1 MEIKYSDIKIVPMPK
16 QVKGKEKFTADV
28 LLPLYIH
35 TDVQAW
41 EKHLFAFIDTVKKG
55 HGFAFQMQKGGVEVV
70 YNAGLNKNE
79 YTLKTTPSVVIE
91 ASDKEGVCYGLATL
105 VQLIERIDDKAFVC
119 ECDIFDYPETE
130 YRGVMAYVSAKRV
143 LKFEDLL
150 VFADLCYLYK
160 MNYLHVHFTDSSSYA
175 LPSKLLPKLSSKG
188 AYTFEQIEQLNEYCE
203 ARNITVIPEIDLP
216 GHAVAMVKNCPE
228 KFANT
233 YTKDLPRWEDG
244 KICVEEV
251 ICVGKEGSF
260 ETLEGLIEE
269 IAEMFPSSPYIHI
282 GGDEVNHRVWDACD
296 DCQAYMKKNNMK
308 DSGELYAHTI
318 MRLANKV
325 VALGKRPIVWEGF
338 SEEYAHLVP
347 KECIIEVFESYYFL
361 ADKIIEHGFDIINCS
376 WEPLYSVSWG
386 AENWWIDTQ
395 PWGYK
400 DILAWDKYTF
410 KNKYM
415 KPSPVH
421 LNPMHLTPTNKVLGA
436 QMCDW
441 AGYFA
446 QKIGYIREFVPAV
459 AERTWTNKRYCTD
472 EQFLLKSCRTTKIFD
487 ELTEK
492 RGLDFEDDELITS
505 WGVGTSFIDMLGK

>member
-1 MEIKYSDIKIVPMPK
+1 MEIEYSNIKIIPMPK
-16 QVKGKEKFTADV
+16 QVKGDEKFVANV
-28 LLPLYIH
+28 PLDLRIY
-35 TDVQAW
+35 TQVQEW
-41 EKHLFAFIDTVKKG
+41 EKHLFAFIETVKKAY
-55 HGFAFQMQKGGVEVV
+55 GFAFQIQKGGVEVV
-70 YNAGLNKNE
+70 YNETLKKNE
-79 YTLKTTPSVVIE
+79 YTLKTTPNVRIE
-91 ASDKEGVCYGLATL
+91 ASDSEGVCYALATL
-105 VQLIERIDDKAFVC
+105 VQLIEEKNNVACVC
-119 ECDIFDYPETE
+119 ECEIYDYPETD

-175 LPSKLLPKLSSKG
+175 LPSRVLPKLSSKG
-188 AYTFEQIEQLNEYCE
+188 AYTWEQIEQLKEYCK
-203 ARNITVIPEIDLP
+203 ARNITIIPEIDLP
-216 GHAVAMVKNCPE
+216 GHAVAMIKNCPE

-233 YTKDLPRWEDG
+233 YTTSSPLWEDG
-244 KICVEEV
+244 TPCAEEV
-251 ICVGKEGSF
+251 ICVGKDGAF
-260 ETLEGLIEE
+260 EALEALIEE
-269 IAEMFPSSPYIHI
+269 IAQTFPDSPYIHI

-296 DCQAYMKKNNMK
+296 DCRAYIKKNHLK
-308 DSGELYAHTI
+308 DSHELYAHTI
-318 MRLANKV
+318 MRLAKKV
-325 VALGKRPIVWEGF
+325 IELGKRPIVWEGF
-338 SEEYAHLVP
+338 SEEYAHLIP
-347 KECIIEVFESYYFL
+347 KECIIAVYESYYFL
-361 ADKIIEHGFDIINCS
+361 ADKIIEQGFDIINCS

-386 AENWWIDTQ
+386 AEMWWIDMQ

-400 DILAWDKYTF
+400 EILAWDKYTF

-459 AERTWTNKRYCTD
+459 AERTWTTKRYCTD
-472 EQFLLKSCRTTKIFD
+472 EQFLLKFIKTTRIFD

-492 RGLDFEDDELITS
+492 RGLDFDDEELITS
-505 WGVGTSFIDMLGK
+505 GNSGNTFIDMITK